1 MLFCMSRSP
10 AVTGERG
17 LVGRLDDQFRGAK
30 LVGGMLAVMWGAF
43 IVDTIDSHHLDNSLG
58 IQPRSVSHLWDILT
72 APFLH
77 ANFGHIFGNSIPFV
91 ILGLMI
97 AASGL
102 KRLGIVTVIS
112 IIVSGAGVWLT
123 ASANSRTIG
132 MSGVIFGFA
141 TYLIARGI
149 FDHKLRE
156 LLVGAVVGVLFGL
169 SLLSDLVPRSGI
181 SWQAHLFGGIGGV
194 LAAAVLAEKRESAPS
209 ADIATT

>member
-1 MLFCMSRSP
+1 MSKSP
-10 AVTGERG
+10 AVTGGRG
-17 LVGRLDDQFRGAK
+17 VVGRLEEQMRAVK
-30 LVGGMLAVMWGAF
+30 LLGGMVVVMWGAF

-77 ANFGHIFGNSIPFV
+77 LNFGHIFGNTIPFV
-91 ILGLMI
+91 VLGLMI

-102 KRLGIVTVIS
+102 RRLSIVTVIS

-123 ASANSRTIG
+123 AGANSRTIG

-141 TYLIARGI
+141 AYLIARGI

-169 SLLSDLVPRSGI
+169 SLLSDLVPRSGV
-181 SWQAHLFGGIGGV
+181 SWQAHLFGAIGGV
-194 LAAAVLAEKRESAPS
+194 LAAAVLAEKRESAPR
-209 ADIATT
+209 AEVATT